1 MNTYINN
8 AKIPILNFISQS
20 NLLKLMKK
28 HKLRDF
34 IQAKLFEQ

>member
-1 MNTYINN
+1 MNTYINK
-8 AKIPILNFISQS
+8 AKILILNFISQS

-28 HKLRDF
+28 YKLRDF